1 MITGYNVIDENGNEI
16 KIDIIMQFRIEELG
30 KEYIVFTVNDDGT
43 SKDAF
48 INITELIKDEK
59 GDYQI
64 KLIPEN
70 ETNMVLT
77 FYDGIRDAICG
88 NR

>member
-43 SKDAF
+43 SKV
-48 INITELIKDEK
+48 KW
-59 GDYQI
+59 QI
-64 KLIPEN
+64 KAADGTYLIGSEYI
-70 ETNMVLT
+70 
-77 FYDGIRDAICG
+77 FFKKKISYFWI
-88 NR
+88 